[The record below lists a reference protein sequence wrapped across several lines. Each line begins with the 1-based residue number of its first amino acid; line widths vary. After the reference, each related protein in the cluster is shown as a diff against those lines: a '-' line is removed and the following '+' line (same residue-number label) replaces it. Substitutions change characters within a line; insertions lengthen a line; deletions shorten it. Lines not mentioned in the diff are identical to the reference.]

1 MYTGETCPLHYPGG
15 RYPGFCSGTIS
26 YGLPDFPGRLL
37 LRIAIAALL
46 IYSVIAIVNQQ
57 INISQKDQQMTD
69 YLAQIEAQEQE
80 NAELKQMVGS
90 GNQAYMEQA
99 ARETLNYAEPDERV
113 FVNVAGN

>member
-1 MYTGETCPLHYPGG
+1 MKVVQTEK
-15 RYPGFCSGTIS
+15 SKKS
-26 YGLPDFPGRLL
+26 LL

-46 IYSVIAIVNQQ
+46 IYSVIAIVTQQ